1 MLRIDSIKLPPEAGM
16 AELAAEAARLLRMRE
31 KDILSLRLLRRS
43 VDAREEVRLVYTV
56 EVAVKE
62 ESAILRRARSRKI
75 SRAAQAPAY
84 TPPSPLPAP
93 AVPPVV
99 VGAGPAGLFAA
110 LVLAQAGLRPIL
122 LERGRPVEQR
132 RAALRAKWR
141 SSGKATLGQIQAVAE
156 SWESQRVETSFL
168 AGVIGIDIINLRQ
181 GTVAEIREA
190 VEKIKPAHLPLEIT
204 ERQYVET
211 PILVGAL
218 ARQGDSM
225 ILWEVDCRNDP

>member
-75 SRAAQAPAY
+75 SRPHRPRAY
-84 TPPSPLPAP
+84 TPPSPPAAP

-99 VGAGPAGLFAA
+99 VAPGPRALRRPGAGPGGAAPHPAGAGAA
-110 LVLAQAGLRPIL
+110 RWSG
-122 LERGRPVEQR
+122 GRR
-132 RAALRAKWR
+132 MWNG
-141 SSGKATLGQIQAVAE
+141 SGPRE
-156 SWESQRVETSFL
+156 SWT
-168 AGVIGIDIINLRQ
+168 
-181 GTVAEIREA
+181 
-190 VEKIKPAHLPLEIT
+190 
-204 ERQYVET
+204 
-211 PILVGAL
+211 
-218 ARQGDSM
+218 
-225 ILWEVDCRNDP
+225 